1 MCCKVS
7 FDESGFLLL
16 PSSGA
21 LETQKRLKIFSGSGS
36 INGDRENVMLQ
47 ALSPDVLAA
56 TEEK

>member
-1 MCCKVS
+1 MSPVS
-7 FDESGFLLL
+7 FCSHLLVL
-16 PSSGA
+16 WKQ
-21 LETQKRLKIFSGSGS
+21 TQKRLKIFSGSGS